1 MVEASYTHRESSF
14 SPLISVVV
22 CTYNRAKLLAGV
34 LKTLC
39 EQGLGASDY
48 EVIVVDNN
56 SNDDTPMTVERFC
69 SQYANIQYYFEPHQG
84 LSQAR
89 NLGWQEANGEY
100 VAYIDDDCLASRR
113 WLEVAKD
120 IITARTPLAFGGPY
134 FAYSNSPKPRWFKD
148 SYGSHVQGTTAR
160 WLSENE
166 YLDGGNFFV
175 RRELL
180 ESLGGFDINFGMSG
194 GRIGY
199 GEETALLR
207 KIRTTRQGELIYYDP
222 RLYVHHLVAARK
234 MNLRWIMRQRFITGR
249 DCHRVFEG
257 DECRAVGRSGL
268 VKRLSMI
275 LVSLTIDLMRGVL
288 KRDRDQY
295 PYIQNYLYEHSFI
308 YVLKLGMLY
317 EQYRQSLQRQILRQE
332 RKAI

>member
-1 MVEASYTHRESSF
+1 MVETNDTPRESSY
-14 SPLISVVV
+14 SPLISIVV

-39 EQGLGASDY
+39 EQRFDASDY

-56 SNDDTPMTVERFC
+56 SIDDTLMTVESFC

-89 NLGWQEANGEY
+89 NRGWQEANGEY
-100 VAYIDDDCLASRR
+100 VAYIDDDCLASER

-120 IITARTPLAFGGPY
+120 IIETHSPHVFGGPY

-148 SYGSHVQGTTAR
+148 SYGSHVQGTAAR
-160 WLSENE
+160 WLTRNE

-180 ESLGGFDINFGMSG
+180 ERFGGFDANFGMSG
-194 GRIGY
+194 RKIGY
-199 GEETALLR
+199 GEETALQR
-207 KIRTTRQGELIYYDP
+207 KIRTTRKEELIYYDP

-234 MNLRWIMRQRFITGR
+234 MNLCWIMRQRFITGR

-257 DECRAVGRSGL
+257 EKCRAVGRIGL

-275 LVSLTIDLMRGVL
+275 LVSLTLDLTRGVL

-317 EQYRQSLQRQILRQE
+317 EQYKQSLQGQIARRE
-332 RKAI
+332 RTAI